1 VKGTAI
7 AQPIRFKIV
16 AGMQSGPV
24 AFDSSSSLK
33 SFAVYLERRA
43 TNSSNSE
50 SGLPKKGQ
58 STLSSG
64 STALATKVLAKTS
77 ALSFE
82 LFTHSVPSLSGGI
95 DEHLLF
101 CIVVAD

>member
-24 AFDSSSSLK
+24 AFDSSNSLRN
-33 SFAVYLERRA
+33 FAVYLERKA

-50 SGLPKKGQ
+50 SGLPKKKNNLRVRQ
-58 STLSSG
+58 AAQPWLQR
-64 STALATKVLAKTS
+64 
-77 ALSFE
+77 F
-82 LFTHSVPSLSGGI
+82 
-95 DEHLLF
+95 
-101 CIVVAD
+101 